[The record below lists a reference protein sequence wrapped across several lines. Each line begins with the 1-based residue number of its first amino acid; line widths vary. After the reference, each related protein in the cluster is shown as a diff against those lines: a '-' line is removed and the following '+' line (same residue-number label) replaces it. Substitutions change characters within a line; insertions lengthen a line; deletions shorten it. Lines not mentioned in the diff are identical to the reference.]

1 MTGQIL
7 SNHDFVRVIFDLES
21 LQQYGR
27 RNSLRFHNVPMNSD
41 NIQGTDGLVLKVCK
55 DHLGVEL
62 KIDDID
68 QSHIIGNITNG
79 KGQIICRLRNW
90 KIKNKIYSNKSSLKN
105 NPDKIVITE
114 DLTRHRQYLVQK
126 LNQARKSRLIN
137 SFWTRDGRIFAK
149 KKLTHQCLVYYQSSW
164 VHYGSEES
172 FFSHIVEEIL
182 NRFLMNLFYCSS
194 FY

>member
-1 MTGQIL
+1 MASSRLVLTAFAIIGPMDSINL
-7 SNHDFVRVIFDLES
+7 GLITVCWIISVKNSLEKDLES

-68 QSHIIGNITNG
+68 RSHIIGNITNG

-90 KIKNKIYSNKSSLKN
+90 KIKNKIYSNKSSW
-105 NPDKIVITE
+105 KI
-114 DLTRHRQYLVQK
+114 TRT
-126 LNQARKSRLIN
+126 KS
-137 SFWTRDGRIFAK
+137 
-149 KKLTHQCLVYYQSSW
+149 
-164 VHYGSEES
+164 
-172 FFSHIVEEIL
+172 
-182 NRFLMNLFYCSS
+182 
-194 FY
+194 

>member
-1 MTGQIL
+1 MENYVFTLETKGKSQDEKINIL
-7 SNHDFVRVIFDLES
+7 KKSNEELSDSNRMMNSRIDSLEKDLES

-27 RNSLRFHNVPMNSD
+27 RNSLRFHNVLMNPD

-68 QSHIIGNITNG
+68 RSHIIGNITNG

-114 DLTRHRQYLVQK
+114 DIT
-126 LNQARKSRLIN
+126 
-137 SFWTRDGRIFAK
+137 
-149 KKLTHQCLVYYQSSW
+149 
-164 VHYGSEES
+164 
-172 FFSHIVEEIL
+172 
-182 NRFLMNLFYCSS
+182 
-194 FY
+194 